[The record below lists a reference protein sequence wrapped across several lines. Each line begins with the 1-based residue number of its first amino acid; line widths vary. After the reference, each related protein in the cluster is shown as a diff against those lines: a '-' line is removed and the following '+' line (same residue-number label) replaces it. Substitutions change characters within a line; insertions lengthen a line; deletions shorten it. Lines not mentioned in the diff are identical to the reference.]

1 MTPITAPGASDP
13 YCGAPPPP
21 SELLAAWNGDPVLIA
36 TLALVGAAGFWHLRG
51 EGQAR
56 RRAWHAGAMLVLVAA
71 FLSPLCALS
80 SALFSA
86 RVVHHLLLIA
96 VAAPMLAL
104 AFPRRQA
111 GGSVLLSVLVA
122 VHLVAVWFW
131 HAPQPYEAAMASD
144 AIYWTM
150 ELTLLVSGVLLWRE
164 LTSPT
169 AAVGR
174 ILMAHLTLIIQ
185 MGLLG
190 ALITFAPEPL
200 YAPHFLS
207 TTAYGLTALDDQQ
220 LAGLIMWVPAIVPY
234 LLAAL
239 LAVDGLIRN
248 GFGQKE
254 QAV

>member
-1 MTPITAPGASDP
+1 MTPFTAPFDP
-13 YCGAPPPP
+13 YCGAPPLPGA
-21 SELLAAWNGDPVLIA
+21 LLAAWNGDPVLIA
-36 TLALVGAAGFWHLRG
+36 LIALATGAGFWGLRG
-51 EGQAR
+51 EGQGRAR
-56 RRAWHAGAMLVLVAA
+56 LWHAGAMLMLVAA

-96 VAAPMLAL
+96 IAAPMLAL
-104 AFPRRQA
+104 AFPKRRA
-111 GGSVLLSVLVA
+111 GGTALLSMLVA

-131 HAPQPYEAAMASD
+131 HAPQPYEAALSSD

-164 LTSPT
+164 LTAP
-169 AAVGR
+169 AAPVGR
-174 ILMAHLTLIIQ
+174 ILLAHLTLIVQ

-190 ALITFAPEPL
+190 ALITFAPAPL
-200 YAPHFLS
+200 YAPHFL
-207 TTAYGLTALDDQQ
+207 TTMPYGLSALDDQQ

-239 LAVDGLIRN
+239 LALDGLIRD

>member
-1 MTPITAPGASDP
+1 MTPAPLPSAFDP
-13 YCGAPPPP
+13 YCGAPPVP
-21 SELLAAWNGDPVLIA
+21 SELLAAWNGDPVLAAALFLAA
-36 TLALVGAAGFWHLRG
+36 TAGFWLLRG
-51 EGQAR
+51 VGEGRAR
-56 RRAWHAGAMLVLVAA
+56 LWHAGAMLALVAA

-104 AFPRRQA
+104 AFPKRRP
-111 GGSVLLSVLVA
+111 GGTALLSLLVA
-122 VHLVAVWFW
+122 VHLAAVWFW
-131 HAPQPYEAAMASD
+131 HAPQPYEAALSGD
-144 AIYWTM
+144 VTYWTM

-164 LTSPT
+164 LTAP
-169 AAVGR
+169 AAPVGR
-174 ILMAHLTLIIQ
+174 VLMAHLTLIVQ

-200 YAPHFLS
+200 YAPHFL
-207 TTAYGLTALDDQQ
+207 TTAPYGLSALDDQQ
-220 LAGLIMWVPAIVPY
+220 LAGLIMWVPAILPY

-239 LAVDGLIRN
+239 LALDGVIRD
-248 GFGQKE
+248 GFGQKG

>member
-1 MTPITAPGASDP
+1 MTPYTAPGAFDP
-13 YCGAPPPP
+13 YCGAPPAPAD
-21 SELLAAWNGDPVLIA
+21 LLASWNGDPLLIA
-36 TLALVGAAGFWHLRG
+36 ALAVAAAAGFWRLRG
-51 EGQAR
+51 EGDGR
-56 RRAWHAGAMLVLVAA
+56 RRAWHAGAMLMLAAA

-104 AFPRRQA
+104 AFPRRRA
-111 GGSVLLSVLVA
+111 GGTGLLSLLVA

-131 HAPQPYEAAMASD
+131 HAPQPYEAALTSD

-164 LTSPT
+164 LTAP
-169 AAVGR
+169 AAPVGR
-174 ILMAHLTLIIQ
+174 VLMAHLTLIVQ

-200 YAPHFLS
+200 YAPHFL
-207 TTAYGLTALDDQQ
+207 TTAPYGLSALDDQQ
-220 LAGLIMWVPAIVPY
+220 LAGLIMWVPAIAPY

-239 LAVDGLIRN
+239 LALDGLIRD

-254 QAV
+254 RAV

>member
-1 MTPITAPGASDP
+1 MTPFTAPFDP

-21 SELLAAWNGDPVLIA
+21 SALLAAWNGDPVLIA
-36 TLALVGAAGFWHLRG
+36 LIAFATGAGFWALRG
-51 EGQAR
+51 EGQGRAR
-56 RRAWHAGAMLVLVAA
+56 LWHAGAMLMLVAA

-96 VAAPMLAL
+96 IAAPMLAL
-104 AFPRRQA
+104 AFPKRRA
-111 GGSVLLSVLVA
+111 GGTALLSLLVA

-131 HAPQPYEAAMASD
+131 HAPQPYEAALSSD

-150 ELTLLVSGVLLWRE
+150 EMTLLVSGILLWRE
-164 LTSPT
+164 LTAP
-169 AAVGR
+169 AAPVGR
-174 ILMAHLTLIIQ
+174 VLLAHLTLIVQ

-200 YAPHFLS
+200 YAPHFL
-207 TTAYGLTALDDQQ
+207 TTTPYGLSALDDQQ

-234 LLAAL
+234 LVAAL
-239 LAVDGLIRN
+239 LALDGLIRD

>member
-1 MTPITAPGASDP
+1 MTPLTTPEAFDP

-21 SELLAAWNGDPVLIA
+21 GELLAAWNGDPVLIA
-36 TLALVGAAGFWHLRG
+36 SLALATIAGFWVLRG
-51 EGQAR
+51 DGRGRAR
-56 RRAWHAGAMLVLVAA
+56 LWHAGAMLMLVAA

-104 AFPRRQA
+104 AFPKRRA
-111 GGSVLLSVLVA
+111 GGTALLSLLVA

-131 HAPQPYEAAMASD
+131 HAPQPYETALSSD
-144 AIYWTM
+144 TIYWTM

-164 LTSPT
+164 LTAP
-169 AAVGR
+169 AAPVGR
-174 ILMAHLTLIIQ
+174 ILMAHLTLIVQ

-200 YAPHFLS
+200 YAPHFL
-207 TTAYGLTALDDQQ
+207 TTTPYGLSALDDQQ
-220 LAGLIMWVPAIVPY
+220 LAGLIMWVPAIAPY

-239 LAVDGLIRN
+239 LALDSLIRD
-248 GFGQKE
+248 GFGQKG

>member
-1 MTPITAPGASDP
+1 MTPTTAPGASDP

-21 SELLAAWNGDPVLIA
+21 GDLLAAWNGDPVLIA
-36 TLALVGAAGFWHLRG
+36 MLAIVGAAGFWPLRG
-51 EGQAR
+51 DGQGR

-86 RVVHHLLLIA
+86 RIVHHLLLIA

-104 AFPRRQA
+104 AFPRRRA
-111 GGSVLLSVLVA
+111 GGSVLLSLLVA

-131 HAPQPYEAAMASD
+131 HAPQPYAAAMASD

-169 AAVGR
+169 ASVGR

-207 TTAYGLTALDDQQ
+207 TTPYGLSALDDQQ
-220 LAGLIMWVPAIVPY
+220 LAGLIMWVPAILPY